1 MKLKIGMVG
10 TNFISDDFCDATR
23 QVPGAEV
30 CAIYSR
36 KQETGD
42 VFAQKHGIPCVYM
55 MLMACEEGDGRCFP
69 LTIPAT
75 RTSLAARISS
85 SVEIFGA
92 R

>member
-36 KQETGD
+36 KQETGA
-42 VFAQKHGIPCVYM
+42 VFAQKHGLPCV
-55 MLMACEEGDGRCFP
+55 
-69 LTIPAT
+69 
-75 RTSLAARISS
+75 
-85 SVEIFGA
+85 
-92 R
+92 